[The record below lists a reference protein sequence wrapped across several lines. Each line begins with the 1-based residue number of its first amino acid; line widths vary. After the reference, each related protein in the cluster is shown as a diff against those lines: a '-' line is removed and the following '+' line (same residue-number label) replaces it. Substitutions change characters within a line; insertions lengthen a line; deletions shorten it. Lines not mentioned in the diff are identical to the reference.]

1 MQPAKP
7 SQAQLAICDVSA
19 ESVTAVLWHA
29 GKREEGEGG
38 GSGGHAGLRLLSA
51 LLTEMD
57 GMELATG
64 AGHLLLLLLLLLLS
78 VVSSWVLFGSTTKT
92 VFLSQ
97 DSCVFGWCVCS
108 CDPQRA

>member
-64 AGHLLLLLLLLLLS
+64 EVPLLLLLLLPVLHLLLVLVLLRHMRLLS
-78 VVSSWVLFGSTTKT
+78 CSTSMRSCMRGSQLVSI
-92 VFLSQ
+92 
-97 DSCVFGWCVCS
+97 
-108 CDPQRA
+108 R

>member
-1 MQPAKP
+1 MLPDT
-7 SQAQLAICDVSA
+7 SSHAQVAVCDLCG
-19 ESVTAVLWHA
+19 ESMTAVLWHA

-64 AGHLLLLLLLLLLS
+64 
-78 VVSSWVLFGSTTKT
+78 
-92 VFLSQ
+92 
-97 DSCVFGWCVCS
+97 
-108 CDPQRA
+108 

>member
-1 MQPAKP
+1 M
-7 SQAQLAICDVSA
+7 
-19 ESVTAVLWHA
+19 TAALWHA

-64 AGHLLLLLLLLLLS
+64 KILLLPLLHLLLPLLPLLTFCHVAQHLIN
-78 VVSSWVLFGSTTKT
+78 T
-92 VFLSQ
+92 
-97 DSCVFGWCVCS
+97 
-108 CDPQRA
+108 